1 MDKFEAV
8 EALIQEITEEA
19 ANFKN
24 ATDSNEEVEALKDL
38 LDVLVRG
45 SKQVLEKIDQYNDR
59 RYRSTPAN
67 IDLVRPAK
75 RSNHLCLLPPSDYS
89 DGALRQR

>member
-1 MDKFEAV
+1 MNKFEAV

-19 ANFKN
+19 VNFKN

-38 LDVLVRG
+38 LDSLVRG

-59 RYRSTPAN
+59 RYR
-67 IDLVRPAK
+67 
-75 RSNHLCLLPPSDYS
+75 
-89 DGALRQR
+89 

>member
-38 LDVLVRG
+38 LDSLVRG
-45 SKQVLEKIDQYNDR
+45 SKQVIEKIDQYNDR
-59 RYRSTPAN
+59 RYR
-67 IDLVRPAK
+67 
-75 RSNHLCLLPPSDYS
+75 
-89 DGALRQR
+89 

>member
-8 EALIQEITEEA
+8 DALIQEITEEA

-38 LDVLVRG
+38 LDSLVRG

-59 RYRSTPAN
+59 RYR
-67 IDLVRPAK
+67 
-75 RSNHLCLLPPSDYS
+75 
-89 DGALRQR
+89 

>member
-38 LDVLVRG
+38 LDSLVRG

-59 RYRSTPAN
+59 RYR
-67 IDLVRPAK
+67 
-75 RSNHLCLLPPSDYS
+75 
-89 DGALRQR
+89 